1 MERDYI
7 MELIYDLINNDNIT
21 EERLIQLHEDKKIIN
36 KTELQLSLDYYFRKE
51 GKKNVKRDKEK

>member
-1 MERDYI
+1 MTEKQRDYI
-7 MELIYDLINNDNIT
+7 LELIYDLIDNETIT

-51 GKKNVKRDKEK
+51 GKKNVSTN